1 MTPGLDAN
9 ELALLRNWLS
19 ADGLRFHSDHDL
31 RLEQLMTLRSVVER
45 SLSGIESELRT
56 LVTAKGTPGNG
67 IGSSHPR
74 VRA

>member
-45 SLSGIESELRT
+45 SLSGIEYELRAMVNT
-56 LVTAKGTPGNG
+56 RGTPGSG
-67 IGSSHPR
+67 L
-74 VRA
+74 